1 MTDESATAREAGFPT
16 TTEAAWPAPGA
27 AWYAV
32 FVIVLSLLVNF
43 LDRGILALLV
53 PFIKADLRLSDT
65 EMSLIMG
72 FAFVMFYMIAG
83 LPIARY
89 SDRAN
94 RKRIIAFG
102 LLLWGGATAL
112 CGAARSFAS
121 LFAFRV
127 GVGVGEACTGPASFS
142 LLGDYF
148 EPSKLPRALSVM
160 NFGYILGNGLAILI
174 GGTIVGLF
182 AASPT
187 AHLPLLGELRI
198 WQATFVVVGLPGLL
212 VALLMLT
219 VKEPPRRIPGEPPP
233 VRAVV
238 HFLGE
243 NRWVYGPI
251 IVGIA
256 LNTIAAVGL
265 ASWGPTFFMR
275 TYGWTVEQVAL
286 VLGLIW
292 ILALPFG
299 SILGGAIAERWTRR
313 GILDANI
320 RLTLIVC
327 AAAAPFMIAAPLMP
341 SGGLA
346 ALLMGIGMF
355 LTSMLLGPQNAAIQT
370 VTPNR
375 MRAQVS
381 AVVLFALNI
390 IGFGLGPTVTAV
402 FTDYV
407 FRDEM
412 QIGSAIATCNALL
425 PPLAI
430 LVMWMG
436 LKPYGQAVEAII
448 AAEARG
454 AVAAQAEGG
463 TR

>member
-1 MTDESATAREAGFPT
+1 
-16 TTEAAWPAPGA
+16 
-27 AWYAV
+27 
-32 FVIVLSLLVNF
+32 
-43 LDRGILALLV
+43 
-53 PFIKADLRLSDT
+53 
-65 EMSLIMG
+65 
-72 FAFVMFYMIAG
+72 
-83 LPIARY
+83 
-89 SDRAN
+89 
-94 RKRIIAFG
+94 
-102 LLLWGGATAL
+102 
-112 CGAARSFAS
+112 
-121 LFAFRV
+121 
-127 GVGVGEACTGPASFS
+127 
-142 LLGDYF
+142 
-148 EPSKLPRALSVM
+148 M